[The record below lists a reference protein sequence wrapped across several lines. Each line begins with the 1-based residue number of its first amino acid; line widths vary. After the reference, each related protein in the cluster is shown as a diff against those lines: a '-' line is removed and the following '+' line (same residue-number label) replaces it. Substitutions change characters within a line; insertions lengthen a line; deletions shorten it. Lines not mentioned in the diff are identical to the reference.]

1 MPIDSGT
8 GVNLIIEEGHACIHK
23 GGYTQREGK
32 KRERERERGRE
43 RERERGGGE
52 GERESYLTCI
62 INTSGDNLSMS
73 DCTTSLL

>member
-8 GVNLIIEEGHACIHK
+8 GVKLIIEAGHASIHK
-23 GGYTQREGK
+23 GGYTPKGGEEERGERGG
-32 KRERERERGRE
+32 ERERER
-43 RERERGGGE
+43 GGE

-73 DCTTSLL
+73 DCTTSLS

>member
-8 GVNLIIEEGHACIHK
+8 GVKLIIEAGHACIHK

-32 KRERERERGRE
+32 KRER
-43 RERERGGGE
+43 RERGGGRE
-52 GERESYLTCI
+52 REEREKRESYLTCI

-73 DCTTSLL
+73 DCTTSLS